1 MALLLYCSFAI
12 AQTGYIGWN
21 VYQQQ
26 QQSTDTSL
34 WLINANES
42 LENKSIDGRSSVEL
56 GDNILGFGLKGIS
69 NTYAGL
75 NPFNRAFSFVGDISA
90 TTGDLTDTLTARIG
104 VSLPTDNITSILNAN
119 TNKLEL
125 EFEGG
130 IIYNKLKLDNDGF
143 SFNTT
148 KDVLFNASEMTIDN
162 VSSYFLSASQVKQ
175 SARCLRHSCPPHAAP
190 ADPSNSR
197 DSRAAG
203 PKHCPTADRAR
214 TPDAP
219 RRARDP
225 RQDAPAVSRYRR
237 DRCPPHRADS
247 ANWASRAGWRW
258 FARLWFRRL
267 LLFHLRLR

>member
-1 MALLLYCSFAI
+1 MALLLYCNFAI

-162 VSSYFLSASQVKQ
+162 VSSYFLSASQVKINTFASDIVLSPSIVTRTDKDIYVSDTNQ
-175 SARCLRHSCPPHAAP
+175 GLVLKSPNGTCFRVQVNDTGNLTTTAISC
-190 ADPSNSR
+190 
-197 DSRAAG
+197 
-203 PKHCPTADRAR
+203 
-214 TPDAP
+214 
-219 RRARDP
+219 
-225 RQDAPAVSRYRR
+225 Y
-237 DRCPPHRADS
+237 
-247 ANWASRAGWRW
+247 
-258 FARLWFRRL
+258 
-267 LLFHLRLR
+267 

>member
-1 MALLLYCSFAI
+1 MALLLYCNFAI
-12 AQTGYIGWN
+12 AQTSHIGWN
-21 VYQQQ
+21 VYQ

-162 VSSYFLSASQVKQ
+162 VSSYFLSASQVKINTFA
-175 SARCLRHSCPPHAAP
+175 SDIVLS
-190 ADPSNSR
+190 PSIVTRTDKDIYVSDTNQGLVLKSPNGTCFR
-197 DSRAAG
+197 VQVNDTG
-203 PKHCPTADRAR
+203 NLTTTAI
-214 TPDAP
+214 PC
-219 RRARDP
+219 
-225 RQDAPAVSRYRR
+225 Y
-237 DRCPPHRADS
+237 
-247 ANWASRAGWRW
+247 
-258 FARLWFRRL
+258 
-267 LLFHLRLR
+267 

>member
-1 MALLLYCSFAI
+1 MALLLYCNFAI

-104 VSLPTDNITSILNAN
+104 VSFPTDNITSILNAN

-162 VSSYFLSASQVKQ
+162 VSSYFLSASQVKINTFA
-175 SARCLRHSCPPHAAP
+175 SDIVLS
-190 ADPSNSR
+190 PSIVTRTDKDIYVSDTNQGLVLKSPNGTCFR
-197 DSRAAG
+197 VQVNDTG
-203 PKHCPTADRAR
+203 NLTTTAI
-214 TPDAP
+214 PC
-219 RRARDP
+219 
-225 RQDAPAVSRYRR
+225 Y
-237 DRCPPHRADS
+237 
-247 ANWASRAGWRW
+247 
-258 FARLWFRRL
+258 
-267 LLFHLRLR
+267 